1 MATSINTRQPSHSAC
16 AVRGALVVAFL
27 LALSGCGHHASNTAA
42 KVARHAG
49 PSTAVSL
56 NADAN
61 RLASNAHTVGLA
73 DESDTDESI
82 DTLPSGL
89 SPIAAAVAAN
99 APAVST
105 PIPSRW
111 IEGKNYTTL
120 AAAQPTAAAI
130 DKVEVVEVFW
140 YACGHCFHFD
150 PTLEEWRKHKPAYVE
165 FVRLPVMWGSPVH
178 QGHARLFYTLEALG
192 KLDELHA
199 AVFHEIHDNGH
210 YLVDQDPVK
219 TEQLQ
224 RAFLKE
230 HGVSD
235 ADFDRTY
242 RSFSVESKMHRA
254 EDLTKR
260 YKVAGVPAIIVNGKY
275 TADVGSAGGE
285 PQLIQLIN
293 DLAASEHKR

>member
-61 RLASNAHTVGLA
+61 RLTSNAHTVGLA

-82 DTLPSGL
+82 DSLPSGL